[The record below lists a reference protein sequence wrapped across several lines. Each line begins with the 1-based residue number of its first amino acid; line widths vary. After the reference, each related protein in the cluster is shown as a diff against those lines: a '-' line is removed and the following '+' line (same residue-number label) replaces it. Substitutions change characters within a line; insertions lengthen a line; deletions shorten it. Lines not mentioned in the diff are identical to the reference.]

1 MAIVVDRFFGLTG
14 GIPSAQDLCF
24 RNKTEDT
31 SQCPASASISPSD
44 TISCLL
50 TNWRPFPEGRIQR
63 LLNGPGATLMLGAGF
78 LALRVQ
84 VDAAEEFGK
93 RVRA

>member
-1 MAIVVDRFFGLTG
+1 MEGL
-14 GIPSAQDLCF
+14 P
-24 RNKTEDT
+24 
-31 SQCPASASISPSD
+31 
-44 TISCLL
+44 
-50 TNWRPFPEGRIQR
+50 TNWTSFPEGRIRR
-63 LLNGPGATLMLGAGF
+63 LLKGPGATLMLGAGF